1 MLPIGGV
8 GRKAWRSPEM
18 PLTSS
23 ENHQGRR
30 LALQMLCSL
39 DVQGEDGWACLDS
52 FLAEQDEPDAV
63 KCWARELA
71 RATFAGRARWDEE
84 IAGVSQRWDIPRMGL
99 VDRNILRMALYEL
112 SRPEITP
119 FRVTM
124 NEAIELA
131 REFGTEESPF
141 FVNGVLDAVWK
152 LRNKGD
158 KGATERSPQQRGSD
172 GAGSDPGVRRGDC

>member
-1 MLPIGGV
+1 M
-8 GRKAWRSPEM
+8 S
-18 PLTSS
+18 LTAN

-39 DVQGEDGWACLDS
+39 DVQGESGWRCVDS
-52 FLAEQDEPDAV
+52 FLAEQGELDAV
-63 KCWARELA
+63 KAWARELT
-71 RATFAGRARWDEE
+71 RATFADRARWDEQ
-84 IAGVSQRWDIPRMGL
+84 IVGVSQRWDLPRMGL

-112 SRPEITP
+112 SRPEVTP

-131 REFGTEESPF
+131 KEFGTEESPS

-152 LRNKGD
+152 KRSD
-158 KGATERSPQQRGSD
+158 EATKRRSDEGTKERSD
-172 GAGSDPGVRRGDC
+172 GAIEGVQS